1 VSPKSVK
8 PSAAQRACC
17 GRLTGSY
24 EPFFTGDK
32 LLSKPRITVVGSY
45 ATGLTMKT
53 QRLPSRGETLLG
65 TGYRVDYGGK
75 GSNQAVGCAR
85 LGAGVRFI
93 AKIGKDSFGDM
104 ALGLY
109 RDEGVD
115 TACVHRTSDAPTGVG
130 FITVEATTGHN
141 CIVLDPGAN
150 EHLSA
155 NDVDGFPDAFSSATV
170 VLTQL
175 EIPVPA
181 AAAALSFGRSRGATT
196 ILNPAPV
203 RSLPPSVLQLVDVLT
218 PNETE
223 AKVLAGLDPQQSI
236 GPEEVARKLIGE
248 GVKRVVMTLGEKGAL
263 IVSAS
268 SSTHVPAITVSAVDT
283 TGAGDAFNAGLAVA
297 LASGADLEAAV
308 RFAVITGG
316 LAVTKEGVIPSLPRI
331 EEVVQFMRQ
340 QKDTPPA
347 WLQHSPAKV

>member
-1 VSPKSVK
+1 
-8 PSAAQRACC
+8 
-17 GRLTGSY
+17 
-24 EPFFTGDK
+24 
-32 LLSKPRITVVGSY
+32 
-45 ATGLTMKT
+45 MKV
-53 QRLPSRGETLLG
+53 QRLPSKGETLLG

-85 LGAGVRFI
+85 LGAGVTFI
-93 AKIGKDSFGDM
+93 AKIGNDSFGDM
-104 ALGLY
+104 ALDLY

-115 TACVHRTSDAPTGVG
+115 TACVHRTADAPTGVG
-130 FITVEATTGHN
+130 FITVEAPTGHN

-150 EHLSA
+150 ERLSA
-155 NDVDGFPDAFSSATV
+155 NDVQNLPDGFASAAV

-181 AAAALSFGRSRGATT
+181 AEAGLALGRSRGAIT

-203 RSLPPSVLQLVDVLT
+203 RPLPPSVLQLVDVLT

-223 AKVLAGLDPQQSI
+223 AKVLAGMSPEQAI
-236 GPEEVARKLIGE
+236 GPEEVARKLIRD
-248 GVKRVVMTLGEKGAL
+248 GVKQVVMTLGEKGAL

-268 SSTHVPAITVSAVDT
+268 SATHVPAITVSAVDT

-308 RFAVITGG
+308 RFAAITGG
-316 LAVTKEGVIPSLPRI
+316 LAVTKEGVIPSLPKI
-331 EEVVQFMRQ
+331 EDVVQFMRHQ
-340 QKDTPPA
+340 GNMPPA
-347 WLQHSPAKV
+347 WLQRSPANV